1 MPHYSY
7 LVGDYYYYQAEV
19 IAAIEEVETDR
30 RLRLNKEMKIFNTP
44 NVYLST
50 TFKEDLLKK
59 LNERLV

>member
-7 LVGDYYYYQAEV
+7 IIGDYYYYQAEV

-30 RLRLNKEMKIFNTP
+30 RLRLNKEMKIFNRP
-44 NVYLST
+44 DVHLST
-50 TFKEDLLKK
+50 TFKYDLIKK

>member
-7 LVGDYYYYQAEV
+7 IIGDYYYYKEELL
-19 IAAIEEVETDR
+19 AAIEEVETDR

-50 TFKEDLLKK
+50 TFKEDLIKK